1 MSHRCFLFYTHQDDH
16 FKGLTNLR
24 HLILA
29 NNQLHSISPHACDDF
44 LSTLEDL
51 DLSYNNL
58 DEVPWDTIGRLT
70 NVNTLNMDHN
80 LIENVPQ
87 GVFTN
92 LHKLARWRICLVVY
106 DQLNKRLFSRY
117 LCIRSLLLLNSLNLA
132 PFCLGSTWHQTS
144 WRKYLQTLC
153 SLESQFMP
161 SRKAPHFPPWCW
173 VLVATPF
180 TVTVNYYGWED
191 WPEKMTWR
199 RALLLKTS
207 VPSIFGQSLKR

>member
-1 MSHRCFLFYTHQDDH
+1 MASFFMLAHQDDH

-29 NNQLHSISPHACDDF
+29 NNQLHSISPHAFDDF

-92 LHKLARWRICLVVY
+92 LHKLARWMKHSLCHLLAKAWIC
-106 DQLNKRLFSRY
+106 
-117 LCIRSLLLLNSLNLA
+117 
-132 PFCLGSTWHQTS
+132 
-144 WRKYLQTLC
+144 
-153 SLESQFMP
+153 
-161 SRKAPHFPPWCW
+161 
-173 VLVATPF
+173 
-180 TVTVNYYGWED
+180 
-191 WPEKMTWR
+191 
-199 RALLLKTS
+199 
-207 VPSIFGQSLKR
+207 FG

>member
-1 MSHRCFLFYTHQDDH
+1 MAPYAIETDNWRLALNVPVKSHFYSAFVNQDDH

-29 NNQLHSISPHACDDF
+29 NNQLHSISPHAFDDF

-58 DEVPWDTIGRLT
+58 DQVPWETIGRLT

-92 LHKLARWRICLVVY
+92 LHKLAR
-106 DQLNKRLFSRY
+106 
-117 LCIRSLLLLNSLNLA
+117 
-132 PFCLGSTWHQTS
+132 
-144 WRKYLQTLC
+144 
-153 SLESQFMP
+153 
-161 SRKAPHFPPWCW
+161 
-173 VLVATPF
+173 
-180 TVTVNYYGWED
+180 
-191 WPEKMTWR
+191 
-199 RALLLKTS
+199 
-207 VPSIFGQSLKR
+207 

>member
-1 MSHRCFLFYTHQDDH
+1 MTMHLTALFLFSPTDQDDH

-29 NNQLHSISPHACDDF
+29 NNQLHSISPHAFDDF

-92 LHKLARWRICLVVY
+92 LHKLARSIACSIC
-106 DQLNKRLFSRY
+106 
-117 LCIRSLLLLNSLNLA
+117 SLQCGTGTVQIAFFLGSLSFMWSSLILLNSN
-132 PFCLGSTWHQTS
+132 SH
-144 WRKYLQTLC
+144 
-153 SLESQFMP
+153 P
-161 SRKAPHFPPWCW
+161 SF
-173 VLVATPF
+173 L
-180 TVTVNYYGWED
+180 
-191 WPEKMTWR
+191 
-199 RALLLKTS
+199 
-207 VPSIFGQSLKR
+207 

>member
-1 MSHRCFLFYTHQDDH
+1 MSTHTTSMYVQDIVFVKLSSLHILFFMFQDDH

-29 NNQLHSISPHACDDF
+29 NNQLHSISPHAFDDF

-58 DEVPWDTIGRLT
+58 AQVPWDTIGRLT

-92 LHKLARWRICLVVY
+92 LHKLAR
-106 DQLNKRLFSRY
+106 
-117 LCIRSLLLLNSLNLA
+117 
-132 PFCLGSTWHQTS
+132 
-144 WRKYLQTLC
+144 
-153 SLESQFMP
+153 
-161 SRKAPHFPPWCW
+161 
-173 VLVATPF
+173 
-180 TVTVNYYGWED
+180 
-191 WPEKMTWR
+191 
-199 RALLLKTS
+199 
-207 VPSIFGQSLKR
+207 

>member
-1 MSHRCFLFYTHQDDH
+1 MMVLLWCFSHFHFFIKQDDH

-29 NNQLHSISPHACDDF
+29 NNQLHSISPHAFDDF

-58 DEVPWDTIGRLT
+58 AQAPWDTIGRLT

-92 LHKLARWRICLVVY
+92 LHKLAR
-106 DQLNKRLFSRY
+106 
-117 LCIRSLLLLNSLNLA
+117 
-132 PFCLGSTWHQTS
+132 
-144 WRKYLQTLC
+144 
-153 SLESQFMP
+153 
-161 SRKAPHFPPWCW
+161 
-173 VLVATPF
+173 
-180 TVTVNYYGWED
+180 
-191 WPEKMTWR
+191 
-199 RALLLKTS
+199 
-207 VPSIFGQSLKR
+207 

>member
-1 MSHRCFLFYTHQDDH
+1 MGWQKETVTQSKFTGRWMDAHNWTIELQWQNDVYNSRSTNRHTVQVCSCERLCLWNYTHNFSLYIHFITNQDDH

-29 NNQLHSISPHACDDF
+29 NNQLHSISPHAFDDF

-58 DEVPWDTIGRLT
+58 AQVPWDTIGRLT

-92 LHKLARWRICLVVY
+92 LHKLAR
-106 DQLNKRLFSRY
+106 
-117 LCIRSLLLLNSLNLA
+117 
-132 PFCLGSTWHQTS
+132 
-144 WRKYLQTLC
+144 
-153 SLESQFMP
+153 
-161 SRKAPHFPPWCW
+161 
-173 VLVATPF
+173 
-180 TVTVNYYGWED
+180 
-191 WPEKMTWR
+191 
-199 RALLLKTS
+199 
-207 VPSIFGQSLKR
+207 

>member
-1 MSHRCFLFYTHQDDH
+1 MSGWMDDKITVCGRKCWGGLIGQITNRPGSLWNAQLKFGEALIVRTQVGRKTQVQASDVYCVLLLQDSIFFTKVFLVLFFFYINQDDH

-29 NNQLHSISPHACDDF
+29 NNQLHSISPHAFDDF

-58 DEVPWDTIGRLT
+58 DQVPWDTIGRLT

-92 LHKLARWRICLVVY
+92 LHKLAR
-106 DQLNKRLFSRY
+106 
-117 LCIRSLLLLNSLNLA
+117 
-132 PFCLGSTWHQTS
+132 
-144 WRKYLQTLC
+144 
-153 SLESQFMP
+153 
-161 SRKAPHFPPWCW
+161 
-173 VLVATPF
+173 
-180 TVTVNYYGWED
+180 
-191 WPEKMTWR
+191 
-199 RALLLKTS
+199 
-207 VPSIFGQSLKR
+207 